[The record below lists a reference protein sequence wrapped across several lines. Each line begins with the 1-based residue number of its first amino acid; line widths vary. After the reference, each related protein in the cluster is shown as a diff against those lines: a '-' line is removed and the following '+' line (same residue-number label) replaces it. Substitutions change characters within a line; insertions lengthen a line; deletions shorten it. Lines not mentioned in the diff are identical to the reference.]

1 MDKNNLDTKVN
12 SELLNY
18 IHAEEREE
26 RDKHFSN
33 YKELIARRI
42 CLANKEEESINH
54 PVLHFLKKIRVILL
68 FPLLYPIIILD
79 NLLRFLKIIK

>member
-1 MDKNNLDTKVN
+1 MDKNNLDTKIN
-12 SELLNY
+12 SELLNV
-18 IHAEEREE
+18 IHAEKGKV

-33 YKELIARRI
+33 YKELVAKRI
-42 CLANKEEESINH
+42 YLADKEVESIKY

-79 NLLRFLKIIK
+79 NLLRLLKIIK

>member
-1 MDKNNLDTKVN
+1 MDKNNLDTKIN
-12 SELLNY
+12 SELLNV
-18 IHAEEREE
+18 IHAEKGKV

-33 YKELIARRI
+33 YKELVAKRI
-42 CLANKEEESINH
+42 YFAKKEEESIKH
-54 PVLHFLKKIRVILL
+54 PELHFLKKIRAILL

>member
-1 MDKNNLDTKVN
+1 MDKNNLNTKAN
-12 SELLNY
+12 SELSNFIY
-18 IHAEEREE
+18 AEEGKE

-33 YKELIARRI
+33 YKELISKRI
-42 CLANKEEESINH
+42 CLANKEEESIKN
-54 PVLHFLKKIRVILL
+54 PVLHFLKKIRAIFL